1 MSEDRRGKNCMQ
13 GDGNSC
19 AEPPVLHLQWTVLGE
34 IREGFSCVEH
44 GGFNAF
50 LAAHDVANYSV
61 TGRE

>member
-1 MSEDRRGKNCMQ
+1 MQ